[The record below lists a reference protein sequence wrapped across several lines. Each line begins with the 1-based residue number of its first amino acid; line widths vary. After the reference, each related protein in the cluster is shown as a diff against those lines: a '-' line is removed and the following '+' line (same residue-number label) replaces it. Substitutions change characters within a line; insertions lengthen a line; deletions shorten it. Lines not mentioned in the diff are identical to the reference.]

1 MNAKN
6 VTYLSVITLQ
16 QLASVNVLPNKI
28 ITVHLFL
35 LFSMCRVSVHYITWK
50 YPKTLIFITRSR
62 DLTGLFTRSL
72 NHWLRLAVFQLYIKS

>member
-28 ITVHLFL
+28 ITVHLFCYFRCVVS
-35 LFSMCRVSVHYITWK
+35 LFIIT
-50 YPKTLIFITRSR
+50 Y
-62 DLTGLFTRSL
+62 
-72 NHWLRLAVFQLYIKS
+72 